1 MPLEKTIENAVT
13 RWCKAKG
20 IITRKMNGLG
30 NRSWPD
36 QMFIFPDGRIAF
48 IEFKAPGK
56 VPTELQADMLATLQ
70 KRGVYAAWFDNKRD
84 ALVFL
89 AGFLEV
95 EVIFE

>member
-1 MPLEKTIENAVT
+1 MLEKTIENGVT
-13 RWCKAKG
+13 AWAKKRG

-56 VPTELQADMLATLQ
+56 KPTDLQAMMLADLQ
-70 KRGVYAAWFDNKRD
+70 ARGVYADFFDNKPD
-84 ALVFL
+84 ALAFL
-89 AGFLEV
+89 QRFL
-95 EVIFE
+95 

>member
-1 MPLEKTIENAVT
+1 MLEKAIENAVT
-13 RWCKAKG
+13 RWAKSKG

-36 QMFIFPDGRIAF
+36 QMFIFPDGRIVF

-56 VPTELQADMLATLQ
+56 QPTELQAHMIADLQ
-70 KRGVYAAWFDNKRD
+70 KRGVYVDWFDNKME

-89 AGFLEV
+89 ASFFEV
-95 EVIFE
+95 EVEHV